1 MKKTKIIATISDLK
15 CDVEFLQKL
24 HQNGMNIVRLNTA
37 HQSFDGSQKIIENVR
52 KISTRIPIIIDTKG
66 PEIRTNG
73 GENIIV
79 KQDEIIN
86 LSGNKQK
93 KSNAKCIFVN
103 YTDLTKNIPLNSQ
116 ILIDDG
122 DIALKV
128 IDKNLNSLKC
138 KVLNDGII
146 KKHKSIN
153 IPSIALNLP
162 SLTEKDKNYVKFA
175 IENNVDFIAHSF
187 VRNKQDVLELKKIIT
202 ENNSKIKIIAKIENE
217 EGVQNI
223 DEILE
228 VADGIM
234 IARGDL
240 AIEMTQEKIPVIQK
254 KIIRLCKKAQ
264 KPSIVATQMLHS
276 MILNPRP
283 TRAEVSDIANAIYD
297 GTDAVMLSGE
307 TSCGSYPVES
317 VQLMSSIA
325 NEVEV
330 DSNKHFQKQNENR
343 MAFLSYSA
351 VLAAETLS
359 CKAIIA
365 DTTSGKTISA
375 LSSHKC
381 NHTIFA
387 MCYDKVVM
395 RQVALFYGVR
405 AFYIEKC
412 ETNEDFKKECL
423 DILLENN
430 YLAKDDDVVIVA
442 GSYGPAHGAS
452 FVEISKVSQLIQ
464 RENRK

>member
-175 IENNVDFIAHSF
+175 IEN
-187 VRNKQDVLELKKIIT
+187 
-202 ENNSKIKIIAKIENE
+202 
-217 EGVQNI
+217 
-223 DEILE
+223 
-228 VADGIM
+228 
-234 IARGDL
+234 
-240 AIEMTQEKIPVIQK
+240 
-254 KIIRLCKKAQ
+254 
-264 KPSIVATQMLHS
+264 
-276 MILNPRP
+276 
-283 TRAEVSDIANAIYD
+283 
-297 GTDAVMLSGE
+297 
-307 TSCGSYPVES
+307 
-317 VQLMSSIA
+317 
-325 NEVEV
+325 
-330 DSNKHFQKQNENR
+330 
-343 MAFLSYSA
+343 
-351 VLAAETLS
+351 
-359 CKAIIA
+359 
-365 DTTSGKTISA
+365 
-375 LSSHKC
+375 
-381 NHTIFA
+381 
-387 MCYDKVVM
+387 
-395 RQVALFYGVR
+395 
-405 AFYIEKC
+405 
-412 ETNEDFKKECL
+412 
-423 DILLENN
+423 
-430 YLAKDDDVVIVA
+430 
-442 GSYGPAHGAS
+442 
-452 FVEISKVSQLIQ
+452 
-464 RENRK
+464 